1 MLTLALW
8 SIWMCSL
15 SAPSVV
21 HQNRHRFN
29 QFNFTMVF
37 LYIQHL
43 ELVVLIVKG
52 IPDMGHWIG
61 LWLLYLTTTLSI
73 PVQQCLTTTSSDN
86 HRYRNHSC
94 AWISSCSSCSWTIL
108 MLYPPALP
116 SMTTKTNDLS
126 QNVVF
131 VGNLS
136 YFCEEQHLRDLFDQ
150 YGRIER
156 IRVCRSEDQL
166 KPLQYGFVTMST
178 RVEAERLVE
187 MFHEH
192 LFMGRKLRY
201 VWTSWWSI

>member
-1 MLTLALW
+1 MIA
-8 SIWMCSL
+8 SL
-15 SAPSVV
+15 SSSS
-21 HQNRHRFN
+21 
-29 QFNFTMVF
+29 T
-37 LYIQHL
+37 I
-43 ELVVLIVKG
+43 K
-52 IPDMGHWIG
+52 PD
-61 LWLLYLTTTLSI
+61 S
-73 PVQQCLTTTSSDN
+73 
-86 HRYRNHSC
+86 
-94 AWISSCSSCSWTIL
+94 
-108 MLYPPALP
+108 
-116 SMTTKTNDLS
+116 S

-201 VWTSWWSI
+201 VWT